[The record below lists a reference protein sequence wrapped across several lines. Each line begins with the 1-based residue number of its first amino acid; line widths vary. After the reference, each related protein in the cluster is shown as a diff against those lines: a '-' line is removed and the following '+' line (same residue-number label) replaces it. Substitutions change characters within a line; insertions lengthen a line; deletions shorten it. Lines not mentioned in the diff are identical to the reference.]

1 MYYVN
6 IEEFCCDGV
15 DWWNVIKLIRNR
27 YVDELIMFIYFRKYG
42 IFWWGKKINFY
53 YFFKWIRLEYKIF
66 LSEI

>member
-27 YVDELIMFIYFRKYG
+27 YVDELIMLYILENMVYFDGEKR
-42 IFWWGKKINFY
+42 
-53 YFFKWIRLEYKIF
+53 
-66 LSEI
+66 